1 MNNTGVKS
9 GGRKKGTPNK
19 LTKEL
24 RTILKNLISDE
35 LEQLPFHLEN
45 LDSKSRIEL
54 ITKLLPFALPR
65 VDSEGYKV
73 SEQTI
78 ENRWDMDF

>member
-35 LEQLPFHLEN
+35 LEHLPFHLEK

-54 ITKLLPFALPR
+54 VTKLLPFALPR

-73 SEQTI
+73 SEQTA
-78 ENRWDMDF
+78 ENRWDLDF